1 MRPVALSLTFVPG
14 LISFSIVRDRF
25 RAGGRPPVTKVRV
38 EFDSSGSCCR
48 SDVDIA
54 ATVGLSLLRES
65 VDELGVASVA
75 ELSVAVDGADVD
87 IVVKNHNYGADNL

>member
-1 MRPVALSLTFVPG
+1 M
-14 LISFSIVRDRF
+14 
-25 RAGGRPPVTKVRV
+25 TKVRV

-48 SDVDIA
+48 GNVDIA

-65 VDELGVASVA
+65 VDELGVANVA
-75 ELSVAVDGADVD
+75 ELSVADDGAGVD